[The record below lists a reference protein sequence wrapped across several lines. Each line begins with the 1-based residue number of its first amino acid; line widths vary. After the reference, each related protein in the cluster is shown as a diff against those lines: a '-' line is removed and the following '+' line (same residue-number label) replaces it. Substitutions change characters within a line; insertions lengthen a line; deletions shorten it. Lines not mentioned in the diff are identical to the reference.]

1 MFLELSLRD
10 KKQHHKVD
18 RLIIK
23 GIEIYPLLRSA
34 EGTDDFCDQISRGVG
49 DADAET
55 DSGAHRRFALLD
67 DRRDGFAVLRL
78 DLSGAYEISD
88 EFINGFPPVGCL
100 QIWIDLL
107 AVEDISQIHT
117 KSSAFRLNSIFI
129 SRPILRKT
137 QFKLFL

>member
-1 MFLELSLRD
+1 MGD
-10 KKQHHKVD
+10 
-18 RLIIK
+18 
-23 GIEIYPLLRSA
+23 
-34 EGTDDFCDQISRGVG
+34 TDAK
-49 DADAET
+49 ADA
-55 DSGAHRRFALLD
+55 GAHRCFALLD
-67 DRRDGFAVLRL
+67 DGRHSLAMLRF
-78 DLSGAYEISD
+78 DLSGAYEITD

-137 QFKLFL
+137 QFKKFFEPLHYTFLCAEIRSVV